1 MILIDSSVWIDY
13 FNGVPSW
20 QTDALDHALSASTIL
35 MGDLILTEVLQGFR
49 LDRDF
54 EKAKSLLTELPFRR
68 MGGYQIALQSAL
80 NYRRL
85 RKAGVTVRKTIDV
98 FIATYCIEKGLPLL
112 HNDRD
117 FEPLVDHCGLIIYQP
132 PHKLPL

>member
-1 MILIDSSVWIDY
+1 VILVDSSVWIDY
-13 FNGVPSW
+13 FNGVSSW
-20 QTDALDHALSASTIL
+20 RTDALDHALSASIIVV
-35 MGDLILTEVLQGFR
+35 GDLIFTEVLQGFR

-54 EKAKSLLTELPFRR
+54 ETAKSLLAELPFRK

-98 FIATYCIEKGLPLL
+98 FIATYCIEKELPLL

-117 FEPLVDHCGLIIYQP
+117 FEPLVDHCGLAIYQSP
-132 PHKLPL
+132 SELV